1 MMRVF
6 KTLLCL
12 FIIVSCNKE
21 VKNFKPQSSGR
32 INSISVIIDKS
43 SWDGKIGDAVRDK
56 YASEF
61 IGLPQIEEAFTL
73 NYIPYE
79 AFTGFGRTARNIIY
93 INKKKQDKPRM
104 IRNRYARPQLFL
116 EISGLDNESIIQGIS
131 SSFEF
136 SSAQFQNGEIIE
148 NKNRIL
154 NSLLKD
160 TGLDS
165 LDISVKIP
173 SAYSVF
179 KKKQQVV
186 WLQKP
191 LKNGTSNLIIKT
203 LNNPVSDFKNINLNN
218 VISLRDS
225 IGKEFIPGRLENSYM
240 ITEKEYLPY
249 ISYQSV
255 NGFKAIETRGTWEVK
270 GDYMGG
276 PFINYIVK
284 DTLNKRLLY
293 IEGFVFSPSQR
304 KRDKMI
310 ELEAVIKS
318 IVIGNR

>member
-1 MMRVF
+1 MRIF
-6 KTLLCL
+6 KAFLAVLIL
-12 FIIVSCNKE
+12 VSCDKE

-43 SWDGKIGDAVRDK
+43 SWDGKIGDAIRDK

-61 IGLPQIEEAFTL
+61 IGLPQVEEAFTL

-104 IRNRYARPQLFL
+104 IRDRYARPQLFL
-116 EISGLDNESIIQGIS
+116 EVSGLDNESIIQGIS

-136 SSAQFQNGEIIE
+136 SSAQFQNGEITE

-165 LDISVKIP
+165 LNISLKIP

-179 KKKQQVV
+179 KNEPETV
-186 WLQKP
+186 WIQKP
-191 LKNGTSNLIIKT
+191 LKNGTSNLIIKD
-203 LNNPVSDFKNINLNN
+203 LKSSLSDFEKINLND
-218 VISLRDS
+218 VVSLRDS
-225 IGKEFIPGRLENSYM
+225 IGKEFIPGRVENSYM

-249 ISYQSV
+249 ISYQTV
-255 NGFKAIETRGTWEVK
+255 NGFEAIETRGTWEVK

-276 PFINYIVK
+276 PFINYIIK
-284 DTLNKRLLY
+284 DTLNNSLLY
-293 IEGFVFSPSQR
+293 VEGFVFSPSQR

-318 IVIGNR
+318 MVIGKR

>member
-1 MMRVF
+1 MRIF
-6 KTLLCL
+6 KAFLTVLIL
-12 FIIVSCNKE
+12 VSCDKE

-43 SWDGKIGDAVRDK
+43 SWDGKIGDAIRDK
-56 YASEF
+56 YASEY
-61 IGLPQIEEAFTL
+61 IGLPQVEEAFTL

-104 IRNRYARPQLFL
+104 IRDRYARPQLFL
-116 EISGLDNESIIQGIS
+116 EVSGLDNESIIQGIS

-136 SSAQFQNGEIIE
+136 SSAQFQNGEITE

-165 LDISVKIP
+165 LNISLKIP

-179 KKKQQVV
+179 KNEPETV

-191 LKNGTSNLIIKT
+191 LKNGTSNLIIKD
-203 LNNPVSDFKNINLNN
+203 LNSSVSDFEKINLND
-218 VISLRDS
+218 VVSLRDS
-225 IGKEFIPGRLENSYM
+225 IGKEFIPGRVENSYM

-249 ISYQSV
+249 ISYQTV
-255 NGFKAIETRGTWEVK
+255 NGFEAIETRGTWEVK

-276 PFINYIVK
+276 PFINYIIK
-284 DTLNKRLLY
+284 DTLNNSLLY
-293 IEGFVFSPSQR
+293 VEGFVFSPSQR

-318 IVIGNR
+318 MVIGKR

>member
-1 MMRVF
+1 MRIF
-6 KTLLCL
+6 KAFLAVLIL
-12 FIIVSCNKE
+12 VSCDKE

-32 INSISVIIDKS
+32 INSISVIIDKP
-43 SWDGKIGDAVRDK
+43 SWDGKIGDAIRDK

-61 IGLPQIEEAFTL
+61 IGLPQVEEAFTL

-104 IRNRYARPQLFL
+104 IRDRYARPQLFL
-116 EISGLDNESIIQGIS
+116 EVSGLDNESIIQGIS

-136 SSAQFQNGEIIE
+136 SSAQFQNGEITE

-165 LDISVKIP
+165 LNISLKIP

-179 KKKQQVV
+179 KNEPETV

-191 LKNGTSNLIIKT
+191 LKNGTSNLIIKD
-203 LNNPVSDFKNINLNN
+203 LKSPLSDFEKINLND
-218 VISLRDS
+218 VVSLRDS
-225 IGKEFIPGRLENSYM
+225 IGKEFIPGRVENSYM

-249 ISYQSV
+249 ISYQTI
-255 NGFKAIETRGTWEVK
+255 NGFEAIETRGTWEVK

-276 PFINYIVK
+276 PFINYIIK
-284 DTLNKRLLY
+284 DTLNNSLLY
-293 IEGFVFSPSQR
+293 VEGFVFSPSQR

-318 IVIGNR
+318 MVIGKR

>member
-1 MMRVF
+1 MRIF
-6 KTLLCL
+6 KAFLTLLIL
-12 FIIVSCNKE
+12 VSCDKE

-32 INSISVIIDKS
+32 INSISVIIDKP
-43 SWDGKIGDAVRDK
+43 SWDGKIGDAIRDK

-61 IGLPQIEEAFTL
+61 IGLPQVEEAFTL

-79 AFTGFGRTARNIIY
+79 AFTGFGRTARNVIY

-104 IRNRYARPQLFL
+104 IRDRYARPQLFL
-116 EISGLDNESIIQGIS
+116 EVSGLDNESIIQGILG
-131 SSFEF
+131 SFEF
-136 SSAQFQNGEIIE
+136 SSAQFQNGEITE

-154 NSLLKD
+154 NSLLKN

-165 LDISVKIP
+165 LNISLNIP

-179 KKKQQVV
+179 KNQPETV

-191 LKNGTSNLIIKT
+191 LKNGTSNLIIKD
-203 LNNPVSDFKNINLNN
+203 LNSPVSDFEKINLND
-218 VISLRDS
+218 VVSLRDS
-225 IGKEFIPGRLENSYM
+225 IGKEFIPGRVENSYM

-249 ISYQSV
+249 ISYQIV
-255 NGFKAIETRGTWEVK
+255 NGFEAIETRGTWEVK

-276 PFINYIVK
+276 PFINYIIK
-284 DTLNKRLLY
+284 DTLNNSLLY
-293 IEGFVFSPSQR
+293 VEGFVFSPSQR

-318 IVIGNR
+318 MVIGKR

>member
-1 MMRVF
+1 MRIF
-6 KTLLCL
+6 KAFLTVLIL
-12 FIIVSCNKE
+12 VSCDKE

-43 SWDGKIGDAVRDK
+43 SWDGKIGDAIRDK

-61 IGLPQIEEAFTL
+61 IGLPQVEEAFTL

-79 AFTGFGRTARNIIY
+79 AFTGFGRSARNIIY

-104 IRNRYARPQLFL
+104 IRDRYARPQLFL
-116 EISGLDNESIIQGIS
+116 EVSGLDNESIIQGIS

-136 SSAQFQNGEIIE
+136 SSAQFQNGEITE

-165 LDISVKIP
+165 LNISLKIP

-179 KKKQQVV
+179 KNEPETV

-191 LKNGTSNLIIKT
+191 LKNGTSNLIIKDLKST
-203 LNNPVSDFKNINLNN
+203 VSDFEKINLND

-225 IGKEFIPGRLENSYM
+225 IGKEFIPGRVENSYM

-249 ISYQSV
+249 ISYQTV
-255 NGFKAIETRGTWEVK
+255 NGFEAIETRGTWEVK

-276 PFINYIVK
+276 PFINYIIK
-284 DTLNKRLLY
+284 DTLNNSLLY
-293 IEGFVFSPSQR
+293 VEGFVFSPSQR

-318 IVIGNR
+318 MVIGKR

>member
-1 MMRVF
+1 MRIF
-6 KTLLCL
+6 KALLTVL
-12 FIIVSCNKE
+12 ILVSCDKE
-21 VKNFKPQSSGR
+21 IKNFKPQSSGR
-32 INSISVIIDKS
+32 INSISVIIDKP
-43 SWDGKIGDAVRDK
+43 SWDGKVGDAIREK

-61 IGLPQIEEAFTL
+61 IGLPQVEEAFTL

-104 IRNRYARPQLFL
+104 IRDRYARPQLFL
-116 EISGLDNESIIQGIS
+116 EVSGLDNESIIQGIL

-136 SSAQFQNGEIIE
+136 SSAQFQKGEITE

-165 LDISVKIP
+165 LNISLKIP

-179 KKKQQVV
+179 KNEPETV

-191 LKNGTSNLIIKT
+191 LKNGTSNLIIKD
-203 LNNPVSDFKNINLNN
+203 LKNSVSDFEKINLNE
-218 VISLRDS
+218 VVSLRDS
-225 IGKEFIPGRLENSYM
+225 IGKEFIPGRVENSYM

-249 ISYQSV
+249 ISYQTV
-255 NGFKAIETRGTWEVK
+255 NGFEAIETRGTWEVK

-276 PFINYIVK
+276 PFVNYIIK
-284 DTLNKRLLY
+284 DTLNNSLLY
-293 IEGFVFSPSQR
+293 VEGFVFSPSQR

-310 ELEAVIKS
+310 ELEAIIKS
-318 IVIGNR
+318 MVIGKR

>member
-1 MMRVF
+1 MRIF
-6 KTLLCL
+6 KALLTAL
-12 FIIVSCNKE
+12 ILVSCDKE

-32 INSISVIIDKS
+32 INSISVIIDKP
-43 SWDGKIGDAVRDK
+43 SWDGKIGDAIRVK

-61 IGLPQIEEAFTL
+61 IGLPQVEEAFTL

-79 AFTGFGRTARNIIY
+79 AFTGFGRTARNVIY

-104 IRNRYARPQLFL
+104 IRDRYARPQLFL
-116 EISGLDNESIIQGIS
+116 EVSGLDNESIIQAIS

-136 SSAQFQNGEIIE
+136 SSAQFQNGEITE

-165 LDISVKIP
+165 LKISLNIP

-179 KKKQQVV
+179 KNEQETV

-191 LKNGTSNLIIKT
+191 LKNGTSNLIIKD
-203 LNNPVSDFKNINLNN
+203 LNSSVSDFEKINLND
-218 VISLRDS
+218 VVSLRDS
-225 IGKEFIPGRLENSYM
+225 IGKEFIPGRVENSYM
-240 ITEKEYLPY
+240 ITEKEYTPY
-249 ISYQSV
+249 ISYQTV
-255 NGFKAIETRGTWEVK
+255 NGFEAIETRGTWEVK

-276 PFINYIVK
+276 PFINYIIK
-284 DTLNKRLLY
+284 DTLNNSLLY
-293 IEGFVFSPSQR
+293 VEGFVFSPSQR

-318 IVIGNR
+318 MVIGKR

>member
-1 MMRVF
+1 MRIF
-6 KTLLCL
+6 KAFLTVLIL
-12 FIIVSCNKE
+12 FSCDKE
-21 VKNFKPQSSGR
+21 IKNFKPQSSGR
-32 INSISVIIDKS
+32 INSISVIIDKP
-43 SWDGKIGDAVRDK
+43 SWDGKIGDAIRDK

-61 IGLPQIEEAFTL
+61 IGLPQVEEAFTL

-79 AFTGFGRTARNIIY
+79 AFTGFGRTARNVIY

-104 IRNRYARPQLFL
+104 IRDRYARPQLFL
-116 EISGLDNESIIQGIS
+116 EVSGLDNESIIQGIS

-136 SSAQFQNGEIIE
+136 SSAQFQNGEITE

-165 LDISVKIP
+165 LNISLNIP

-179 KKKQQVV
+179 KNQPETV

-191 LKNGTSNLIIKT
+191 LKNGTSNLIIKD
-203 LNNPVSDFKNINLNN
+203 LNSSVSDFEKINLND
-218 VISLRDS
+218 VVSLRDS
-225 IGKEFIPGRLENSYM
+225 IGKEFIPGRVENSYM

-249 ISYQSV
+249 ISYQTV
-255 NGFKAIETRGTWEVK
+255 NGFEAIETRGTWEVK

-276 PFINYIVK
+276 PFINYIIK
-284 DTLNKRLLY
+284 DTLNNSLLY
-293 IEGFVFSPSQR
+293 VEGFVFSPSQR

-318 IVIGNR
+318 MVIGKR

>member
-1 MMRVF
+1 MRIF
-6 KTLLCL
+6 KAFLTVLIL
-12 FIIVSCNKE
+12 VSCDKE

-32 INSISVIIDKS
+32 INSISVIIDKP
-43 SWDGKIGDAVRDK
+43 SWDGKIGDAIREK

-61 IGLPQIEEAFTL
+61 IGLPQVEEAFTL

-79 AFTGFGRTARNIIY
+79 AFTGFGRTARNVIY

-104 IRNRYARPQLFL
+104 IRDRYARPQLFL
-116 EISGLDNESIIQGIS
+116 EVSGLDNESIIQGIS

-136 SSAQFQNGEIIE
+136 SSAQFQNGEITE
-148 NKNRIL
+148 NKKRIL

-165 LDISVKIP
+165 LNISLKIP

-179 KKKQQVV
+179 KNEPETV

-191 LKNGTSNLIIKT
+191 LKNGTSNLIIKD
-203 LNNPVSDFKNINLNN
+203 LKSSVSDFEKINLND
-218 VISLRDS
+218 VVSLRDS
-225 IGKEFIPGRLENSYM
+225 IGKEFIPGRVENSYM

-249 ISYQSV
+249 ISYQTV
-255 NGFKAIETRGTWEVK
+255 NGFDAIETRGTWEVK

-276 PFINYIVK
+276 PFINYIIK
-284 DTLNKRLLY
+284 DTLNNSLLY
-293 IEGFVFSPSQR
+293 VEGFVFSPSQR

-318 IVIGNR
+318 MVIGKR

>member
-1 MMRVF
+1 MRIVKAF
-6 KTLLCL
+6 LAVLIL
-12 FIIVSCNKE
+12 VSCDKE

-43 SWDGKIGDAVRDK
+43 SWDGKIGDAIREK

-61 IGLPQIEEAFTL
+61 VGLPQVEEAFTL

-79 AFTGFGRTARNIIY
+79 AFTGFGRTARNVIY

-104 IRNRYARPQLFL
+104 IRDRYARPQLFL
-116 EISGLDNESIIQGIS
+116 EVSGLDNESIIKGIL

-136 SSAQFQNGEIIE
+136 SSTQFQNGEITE

-165 LDISVKIP
+165 LNISLKIP

-179 KKKQQVV
+179 KNELETV

-191 LKNGTSNLIIKT
+191 LKNGTSNLIIKD
-203 LNNPVSDFKNINLNN
+203 LNSSVSDFEKINLND

-225 IGKEFIPGRLENSYM
+225 IGKEFIPGRVENSYM

-255 NGFKAIETRGTWEVK
+255 NGFEAIETRGTWEVK

-276 PFINYIVK
+276 PFINYIIK
-284 DTLNKRLLY
+284 DTLNKSLLY
-293 IEGFVFSPSQR
+293 VEGFVFSPSQR

-318 IVIGNR
+318 MVIGKR

>member
-1 MMRVF
+1 MRIF
-6 KTLLCL
+6 KAFLTLLIL
-12 FIIVSCNKE
+12 ASCDKE

-32 INSISVIIDKS
+32 INSISVIIDKP
-43 SWDGKIGDAVRDK
+43 SWDGKIGDAIRDK

-61 IGLPQIEEAFTL
+61 IGLPQVEEAFTL
-73 NYIPYE
+73 NHIPYE

-93 INKKKQDKPRM
+93 INKKKEDKPRM

-116 EISGLDNESIIQGIS
+116 EVSGLDNESIIQGIS
-131 SSFEF
+131 SSYEF
-136 SSAQFQNGEIIE
+136 SSTQFQNGEIAE
-148 NKNRIL
+148 NRNRIL
-154 NSLLKD
+154 KSLLKD

-165 LDISVKIP
+165 LNISVKIP

-179 KKKQQVV
+179 KSESQTV

-191 LKNGTSNLIIKT
+191 LKNGTSNLIIKN
-203 LNNPVSDFKNINLNN
+203 LNSSVSDFEQINLND
-218 VISLRDS
+218 VVSWRDS
-225 IGKEFIPGRLENSYM
+225 IGKEFIPGRVENSYM

-249 ISYQSV
+249 ISYQPV
-255 NGFKAIETRGTWEVK
+255 NGFKAIETRGTWEVR

-276 PFINYIVK
+276 PFINYIIK
-284 DTLNKRLLY
+284 DTLNKSLLY
-293 IEGFVFSPSQR
+293 VEGFVFSPSQR

-318 IVIGNR
+318 LVIGKR

>member
-1 MMRVF
+1 MRIF
-6 KTLLCL
+6 KAFLAVLIL
-12 FIIVSCNKE
+12 VSCDKE

-32 INSISVIIDKS
+32 INSISVIIDKP
-43 SWDGKIGDAVRDK
+43 SWDGKIGDAIREK

-61 IGLPQIEEAFTL
+61 IGLPQVEEAFTL

-79 AFTGFGRTARNIIY
+79 AFTGFGRTARNVIY

-104 IRNRYARPQLFL
+104 IRDRYARPQLFL

-136 SSAQFQNGEIIE
+136 SSAQFQNGEITE

-165 LDISVKIP
+165 LNISLKIP
-173 SAYSVF
+173 SAYSLF
-179 KKKQQVV
+179 KNEPKTV

-191 LKNGTSNLIIKT
+191 LKNGTSNLIVKD
-203 LNNPVSDFKNINLNN
+203 LKSSVSDFEKINLND
-218 VISLRDS
+218 VVSLRDS
-225 IGKEFIPGRLENSYM
+225 IGKEFIPGRVENSYM
-240 ITEKEYLPY
+240 ITEKEYLPF
-249 ISYQSV
+249 ISYQTV
-255 NGFKAIETRGTWEVK
+255 NGFEAIETRGTWEVK

-276 PFINYIVK
+276 PFINYIIK
-284 DTLNKRLLY
+284 DTLNNSLLY
-293 IEGFVFSPSQR
+293 VEGFVFSPSQR

-318 IVIGNR
+318 MVIGKR

>member
-1 MMRVF
+1 MRIF
-6 KTLLCL
+6 KAFLTVLIL
-12 FIIVSCNKE
+12 VSCDKE

-32 INSISVIIDKS
+32 INSISVIIDKP
-43 SWDGKIGDAVRDK
+43 SWDGKIGDAIREK

-61 IGLPQIEEAFTL
+61 IGLPQVEEAFTL

-79 AFTGFGRTARNIIY
+79 AFTGFGRTARNVIY
-93 INKKKQDKPRM
+93 INKNKQAKPRM
-104 IRNRYARPQLFL
+104 IRDRYARPQLFL
-116 EISGLDNESIIQGIS
+116 EVSGLDNESIIQGIL

-136 SSAQFQNGEIIE
+136 SSAQFQNGEITE

-165 LDISVKIP
+165 LKISIKIP

-179 KKKQQVV
+179 KNESQTV

-191 LKNGTSNLIIKT
+191 LKNGTSNLIIKD
-203 LNNPVSDFKNINLNN
+203 LNSSVSDFEKINVND
-218 VISLRDS
+218 VVSLRDS
-225 IGKEFIPGRLENSYM
+225 IGKEFIPGRVENSYM

-255 NGFKAIETRGTWEVK
+255 NGFEAIETRGTWEVK
-270 GDYMGG
+270 GDFMGG
-276 PFINYIVK
+276 PFINYIIK
-284 DTLNKRLLY
+284 DTLNKATK
-293 IEGFVFSPSQR
+293 EVDAMSA
-304 KRDKMI
+304 DKMSV
-310 ELEAVIKS
+310 LTKQ
-318 IVIGNR
+318 GMTTDLQF

>member
-1 MMRVF
+1 MRIF
-6 KTLLCL
+6 KAFLTVLIL
-12 FIIVSCNKE
+12 VSCDKE

-32 INSISVIIDKS
+32 INSVSVIIDKP
-43 SWDGKIGDAVRDK
+43 SWDGKIGDAIREK

-61 IGLPQIEEAFTL
+61 IGLPQVEEAFTL

-79 AFTGFGRTARNIIY
+79 AFTGFGRTARNVIY

-104 IRNRYARPQLFL
+104 IRDRYARPQLFL
-116 EISGLDNESIIQGIS
+116 EVSGLDNESIIQGIS

-136 SSAQFQNGEIIE
+136 SSSQFQNGEITE

-165 LDISVKIP
+165 LNISLNIP

-179 KKKQQVV
+179 KNESETV

-191 LKNGTSNLIIKT
+191 LKNGTSNLIIKD
-203 LNNPVSDFKNINLNN
+203 LNSSVYDFEKINLND
-218 VISLRDS
+218 VVSLRDS
-225 IGKEFIPGRLENSYM
+225 IGKEFIPGRVENSYM

-249 ISYQSV
+249 ISYQTV
-255 NGFKAIETRGTWEVK
+255 NGFDAIETRGTWEVK

-276 PFINYIVK
+276 PFINYIIK
-284 DTLNKRLLY
+284 DTLNNSLLY
-293 IEGFVFSPSQR
+293 VEGFVFSPSQR

-318 IVIGNR
+318 MVLGKR

>member
-1 MMRVF
+1 MRIF
-6 KTLLCL
+6 KAFLAVLIL
-12 FIIVSCNKE
+12 VSCDKE

-32 INSISVIIDKS
+32 INSISVIIDKP
-43 SWDGKIGDAVRDK
+43 SWDGKIGDAIRDK

-61 IGLPQIEEAFTL
+61 IGLPQVEEAFTL

-79 AFTGFGRTARNIIY
+79 AFTGFGRTARNVIY

-104 IRNRYARPQLFL
+104 IRDRYARPQLFL
-116 EISGLDNESIIQGIS
+116 EVSGLDNESIIQGIL

-136 SSAQFQNGEIIE
+136 SSAQFQNGEITE

-165 LDISVKIP
+165 LNISLNIP

-179 KKKQQVV
+179 KNEPETV

-191 LKNGTSNLIIKT
+191 LKNGTSNLIIKD
-203 LNNPVSDFKNINLNN
+203 LNSSVSDFEKINLND
-218 VISLRDS
+218 VVSLRDS
-225 IGKEFIPGRLENSYM
+225 IGKEFIPGRVENSYM

-249 ISYQSV
+249 ISYQIV
-255 NGFKAIETRGTWEVK
+255 NGFEAIETRGTWEVK

-276 PFINYIVK
+276 PFINYIIK
-284 DTLNKRLLY
+284 DTLNNSLLY
-293 IEGFVFSPSQR
+293 VEGFVFSPSQR

-318 IVIGNR
+318 MVIGKR

>member
-1 MMRVF
+1 MRIF
-6 KTLLCL
+6 KAFLTVLIL
-12 FIIVSCNKE
+12 VSCDKE

-32 INSISVIIDKS
+32 INSISVIIDKP
-43 SWDGKIGDAVRDK
+43 SWDGKIGDAIRNK

-61 IGLPQIEEAFTL
+61 IGLPQVEEAFTL

-104 IRNRYARPQLFL
+104 IRDRYARPQLFL
-116 EISGLDNESIIQGIS
+116 EVSGLDNESIIQGIL

-136 SSAQFQNGEIIE
+136 SSAQFQNGEITE

-165 LDISVKIP
+165 LNISLNIP

-179 KKKQQVV
+179 KNEPETV

-191 LKNGTSNLIIKT
+191 LKNGTSNLIIKD
-203 LNNPVSDFKNINLNN
+203 LNSSLSDFEKINLND
-218 VISLRDS
+218 VVSMRDS
-225 IGKEFIPGRLENSYM
+225 IGKEFIPGRVENSYM

-255 NGFKAIETRGTWEVK
+255 NGFDAIETRGTWEVK

-276 PFINYIVK
+276 PFINYIIK
-284 DTLNKRLLY
+284 DTLNNSLLY
-293 IEGFVFSPSQR
+293 VEGFVFSPSQR

-318 IVIGNR
+318 IVIGKR

>member
-1 MMRVF
+1 MRIF
-6 KTLLCL
+6 KAFLAVLIL
-12 FIIVSCNKE
+12 VSCDKE

-32 INSISVIIDKS
+32 INSISVIIDKP
-43 SWDGKIGDAVRDK
+43 SWDGKIGDAIRDK

-61 IGLPQIEEAFTL
+61 IGLPQVEEAFTL

-104 IRNRYARPQLFL
+104 IRDRYARPQLFL
-116 EISGLDNESIIQGIS
+116 EVSGLDNESIIQGIS

-136 SSAQFQNGEIIE
+136 SSAQFQNGEITE

-165 LDISVKIP
+165 LNISLKVP

-179 KKKQQVV
+179 KNEPETV

-191 LKNGTSNLIIKT
+191 LKNGTSNLIIKN
-203 LNNPVSDFKNINLNN
+203 LKSSLSDFEKINLND
-218 VISLRDS
+218 VVSLRDS
-225 IGKEFIPGRLENSYM
+225 IGKEFIPGRVENSYM

-249 ISYQSV
+249 ISYQTV
-255 NGFKAIETRGTWEVK
+255 NGFEAIETRGTWEVK

-276 PFINYIVK
+276 PFINYIIK
-284 DTLNKRLLY
+284 DTLNNSLLY
-293 IEGFVFSPSQR
+293 VEGFVFSPSQR

-318 IVIGNR
+318 MVIGKR

>member
-1 MMRVF
+1 MRIF
-6 KTLLCL
+6 KAFLAVLIL
-12 FIIVSCNKE
+12 VSCDKE

-32 INSISVIIDKS
+32 INSISVIIDKP
-43 SWDGKIGDAVRDK
+43 SWDGKIGDAIREK

-61 IGLPQIEEAFTL
+61 IGLPQVEEAFTL

-79 AFTGFGRTARNIIY
+79 AFTGFGRTARNVIY

-104 IRNRYARPQLFL
+104 IRDRYARPQLFL
-116 EISGLDNESIIQGIS
+116 EVSGLDNESIIKGIL

-136 SSAQFQNGEIIE
+136 SSAQFQNGEIEE
-148 NKNRIL
+148 NKTRIL

-165 LDISVKIP
+165 LNISVQIP
-173 SAYSVF
+173 SAYSIF
-179 KKKQQVV
+179 KNEPQTV

-191 LKNGTSNLIIKT
+191 LKNGTSNLIIKE
-203 LNNPVSDFKNINLNN
+203 LNDPASYFEKINLND

-225 IGKEFIPGRLENSYM
+225 VGKEFIPGRVENSYM

-249 ISYQSV
+249 ISYQLV

-270 GDYMGG
+270 GDFMGG

-284 DTLNKRLLY
+284 DTLNKKLLY
-293 IEGFVFSPSQR
+293 VEGFVFSPSQR
-304 KRDKMI
+304 KRDKII

-318 IVIGNR
+318 LVIGKR

>member
-1 MMRVF
+1 MRIF
-6 KTLLCL
+6 KAFLTVLIL
-12 FIIVSCNKE
+12 VSCDKE

-32 INSISVIIDKS
+32 INSISVIIDKP
-43 SWDGKIGDAVRDK
+43 SWDGKIGDAIRDK

-61 IGLPQIEEAFTL
+61 IGLPQVEEAFTL

-79 AFTGFGRTARNIIY
+79 AFTGFGRTARNVIY

-104 IRNRYARPQLFL
+104 IRDRYARPQLFL
-116 EISGLDNESIIQGIS
+116 EVSGLDNESIIKGILG
-131 SSFEF
+131 SFEF
-136 SSAQFQNGEIIE
+136 SSAQFQNGEITE

-165 LDISVKIP
+165 LNISLNIP

-179 KKKQQVV
+179 KNQPETV

-191 LKNGTSNLIIKT
+191 LKNGTSNLIIKD
-203 LNNPVSDFKNINLNN
+203 LNSSVSDFEKINLND
-218 VISLRDS
+218 VVSLRDS
-225 IGKEFIPGRLENSYM
+225 IGKEFIPGRVENSYM

-249 ISYQSV
+249 ISYQTV
-255 NGFKAIETRGTWEVK
+255 NGFEAIETRGTWEVK

-276 PFINYIVK
+276 PFINYIIK
-284 DTLNKRLLY
+284 DTLNNSLLY
-293 IEGFVFSPSQR
+293 VEGFVFSPSQR

-318 IVIGNR
+318 MVIGKR

>member
-1 MMRVF
+1 MRIF
-6 KTLLCL
+6 KAFLAVLIL
-12 FIIVSCNKE
+12 VSCDKE

-32 INSISVIIDKS
+32 INSISVIIDKP
-43 SWDGKIGDAVRDK
+43 SWDGKIGDAIRDK

-61 IGLPQIEEAFTL
+61 IGLPQVEEAFTL

-79 AFTGFGRTARNIIY
+79 AFTGFGRTARNVIY

-104 IRNRYARPQLFL
+104 IRDRYARPQLFL
-116 EISGLDNESIIQGIS
+116 EVSGLDNESIIQGIL

-136 SSAQFQNGEIIE
+136 SSAQFQNGEITE

-165 LDISVKIP
+165 LNISLNIP

-179 KKKQQVV
+179 KNEPETV

-191 LKNGTSNLIIKT
+191 LKNGTSNLIIKD
-203 LNNPVSDFKNINLNN
+203 LNSSVSDFEKINLND
-218 VISLRDS
+218 VVSLRDS
-225 IGKEFIPGRLENSYM
+225 IGKEFIPGRVENSYM

-249 ISYQSV
+249 ISYQTV
-255 NGFKAIETRGTWEVK
+255 NGFEAIETRGTWEVK

-276 PFINYIVK
+276 PFINYIIK
-284 DTLNKRLLY
+284 DTLNNSLLY
-293 IEGFVFSPSQR
+293 VEGFVFSPSQR

-318 IVIGNR
+318 MVIGKR

>member
-1 MMRVF
+1 MRIF
-6 KTLLCL
+6 KAFLTVLIL
-12 FIIVSCNKE
+12 VSCDKE

-32 INSISVIIDKS
+32 INSISVIIDKP
-43 SWDGKIGDAVRDK
+43 SWDGKIGDAIREK

-61 IGLPQIEEAFTL
+61 LGLPQVEEAFTL

-79 AFTGFGRTARNIIY
+79 AFTGFGRTARNVIY

-104 IRNRYARPQLFL
+104 IRDRYARPQLFL
-116 EISGLDNESIIQGIS
+116 EVSGLDNESIIQGIS

-136 SSAQFQNGEIIE
+136 SSAQFQNGEITE

-165 LDISVKIP
+165 LNISIKIP

-179 KKKQQVV
+179 KNEPQTV

-191 LKNGTSNLIIKT
+191 LKNGTSNLIIKN
-203 LNNPVSDFKNINLNN
+203 LNSSVSDFEQINLND
-218 VISLRDS
+218 VVSWRDS
-225 IGKEFIPGRLENSYM
+225 IGKEFIPGRVENSYM

-249 ISYQSV
+249 ISYQPV
-255 NGFKAIETRGTWEVK
+255 NGFKAIETRGTWEVR

-276 PFINYIVK
+276 PFINYIIK
-284 DTLNKRLLY
+284 DTLNKSLLY
-293 IEGFVFSPSQR
+293 VEGFVFSPSQR

-318 IVIGNR
+318 LVIGKR

>member
-1 MMRVF
+1 MRIF
-6 KTLLCL
+6 KAFLAVLIL
-12 FIIVSCNKE
+12 VSCDKE

-43 SWDGKIGDAVRDK
+43 SWDGKIGDAIREK

-61 IGLPQIEEAFTL
+61 VGLPQVEEAFTL

-79 AFTGFGRTARNIIY
+79 AFTGFGRTARNVIY
-93 INKKKQDKPRM
+93 INKKKQAKPRM
-104 IRNRYARPQLFL
+104 IRDRYARPQLFL
-116 EISGLDNESIIQGIS
+116 EVSGLDNESIIKGIL

-136 SSAQFQNGEIIE
+136 SSTQFQNGEITE

-165 LDISVKIP
+165 LNVSLKIP

-179 KKKQQVV
+179 KKEKETV

-191 LKNGTSNLIIKT
+191 LKNGTSNLIVKD
-203 LNNPVSDFKNINLNN
+203 LNSSVSDFEKINLND
-218 VISLRDS
+218 VVSLRDS
-225 IGKEFIPGRLENSYM
+225 IGKEFIPGRVENSYM

-255 NGFKAIETRGTWEVK
+255 NGFEAIETRGTWEVK

-276 PFINYIVK
+276 PFINYIIK
-284 DTLNKRLLY
+284 DTLNNSLLY
-293 IEGFVFSPSQR
+293 VEGFVFSPSQR

-318 IVIGNR
+318 MVIGKR

>member
-1 MMRVF
+1 MRIF
-6 KTLLCL
+6 KAFLAVLIL
-12 FIIVSCNKE
+12 VSCDKE

-32 INSISVIIDKS
+32 INSISVIIDKP
-43 SWDGKIGDAVRDK
+43 SWDGKIGDAIREK

-61 IGLPQIEEAFTL
+61 IGLPQVEEAFTL

-93 INKKKQDKPRM
+93 INKKKKDKPRM
-104 IRNRYARPQLFL
+104 IRDRYARPQLFL
-116 EISGLDNESIIQGIS
+116 EVSGLDNESIIQGIS

-136 SSAQFQNGEIIE
+136 SSAQFQNGEITE

-165 LDISVKIP
+165 LNISLKIP

-179 KKKQQVV
+179 KNEPQTV

-191 LKNGTSNLIIKT
+191 LKNGTSNLIIKD
-203 LNNPVSDFKNINLNN
+203 LNSSVSDFEKINLND
-218 VISLRDS
+218 VVSLRDS
-225 IGKEFIPGRLENSYM
+225 IGKEFIPGRVENSYM

-249 ISYQSV
+249 ISYRSV
-255 NGFKAIETRGTWEVK
+255 NGFEAIETRGTWEVK

-276 PFINYIVK
+276 PFINYIIK
-284 DTLNKRLLY
+284 DTLNNSLLY
-293 IEGFVFSPSQR
+293 VEGFVFSPSQR

-318 IVIGNR
+318 MVIGKR

>member
-1 MMRVF
+1 MRIF
-6 KTLLCL
+6 KAFLAVL
-12 FIIVSCNKE
+12 IIVSCDKE

-32 INSISVIIDKS
+32 INSISVIIDKP
-43 SWDGKIGDAVRDK
+43 SWDGKIGDAIREK

-61 IGLPQIEEAFTL
+61 IGLPQVEEAFTL

-93 INKKKQDKPRM
+93 INKKKKDKPRM
-104 IRNRYARPQLFL
+104 IRDRYARPQLFL
-116 EISGLDNESIIQGIS
+116 EVSGLDNESIIQGIS

-136 SSAQFQNGEIIE
+136 SSAQFQNGEITE

-165 LDISVKIP
+165 LNISLKIP

-179 KKKQQVV
+179 KNEPETV

-191 LKNGTSNLIIKT
+191 LKNGTSNLIIKD
-203 LNNPVSDFKNINLNN
+203 LKSSVSDFEKINLND
-218 VISLRDS
+218 VVSLRDS
-225 IGKEFIPGRLENSYM
+225 IGKEFIPGRVENSYM

-249 ISYQSV
+249 ISYQTV
-255 NGFKAIETRGTWEVK
+255 NGFETIETRGTWEVK

-276 PFINYIVK
+276 PFINYIIK
-284 DTLNKRLLY
+284 DTLNNSLLY
-293 IEGFVFSPSQR
+293 VEGFVFSPSQR

-318 IVIGNR
+318 MVIGKR

>member
-1 MMRVF
+1 MRIF
-6 KTLLCL
+6 KAFLAVLIL
-12 FIIVSCNKE
+12 VSCDKE

-32 INSISVIIDKS
+32 INSISVIIDKP
-43 SWDGKIGDAVRDK
+43 SWDGKIGDAIRDK

-61 IGLPQIEEAFTL
+61 IGLPQVEEAFTL
-73 NYIPYE
+73 SYIPYE

-104 IRNRYARPQLFL
+104 IRDRYARPQLFL
-116 EISGLDNESIIQGIS
+116 EVSGLDNESIIQGIS

-136 SSAQFQNGEIIE
+136 SSAQFQNGEITE

-165 LDISVKIP
+165 LNISLKIP
-173 SAYSVF
+173 SAYSLF
-179 KKKQQVV
+179 KNEPETV

-191 LKNGTSNLIIKT
+191 LKNGTSNLIIKD
-203 LNNPVSDFKNINLNN
+203 LKSSVSDFEKINLND

-225 IGKEFIPGRLENSYM
+225 IGKEFIPGRVENSYM

-249 ISYQSV
+249 ISYQTV
-255 NGFKAIETRGTWEVK
+255 NGFEAIETRGTWEVK

-276 PFINYIVK
+276 PFINYIIK
-284 DTLNKRLLY
+284 DTLNNSLLY
-293 IEGFVFSPSQR
+293 VEGFVFSPSQR

-318 IVIGNR
+318 MVIGKR

>member
-1 MMRVF
+1 MRIF
-6 KTLLCL
+6 KAFLAVLIL
-12 FIIVSCNKE
+12 VSCDKE

-32 INSISVIIDKS
+32 INSISVIIDKP
-43 SWDGKIGDAVRDK
+43 SWDGKIGDAIRDK

-61 IGLPQIEEAFTL
+61 IGLPQVEEAFTL

-93 INKKKQDKPRM
+93 INKKKKDKPRM
-104 IRNRYARPQLFL
+104 IRDRYARPQLFL

-136 SSAQFQNGEIIE
+136 SSAQFQNGEITE

-165 LDISVKIP
+165 LNISLKIP
-173 SAYSVF
+173 SAYSLF
-179 KKKQQVV
+179 KNEPETV

-191 LKNGTSNLIIKT
+191 LKNGTSNLIIKD
-203 LNNPVSDFKNINLNN
+203 LKSSVSDFEKINLND

-225 IGKEFIPGRLENSYM
+225 IGKEFIPGRVENSYM

-249 ISYQSV
+249 ISYQTV
-255 NGFKAIETRGTWEVK
+255 NGFEAIETRGTWEVK

-276 PFINYIVK
+276 PFINYIIK
-284 DTLNKRLLY
+284 DTLNNSLLY
-293 IEGFVFSPSQR
+293 VEGFVFSPSQR

-318 IVIGNR
+318 MVIGKR

>member
-1 MMRVF
+1 MRIVKVF
-6 KTLLCL
+6 LVVLIL
-12 FIIVSCNKE
+12 FSCDKE

-43 SWDGKIGDAVRDK
+43 SWDGKIGDAIREK

-61 IGLPQIEEAFTL
+61 VGLPQVEEAFTL

-79 AFTGFGRTARNIIY
+79 AFTGFGRTARNVIY

-104 IRNRYARPQLFL
+104 IRDRYARPQLFL
-116 EISGLDNESIIQGIS
+116 EVSGLDNESIIQGIL

-136 SSAQFQNGEIIE
+136 SSTQFQNGEITE

-165 LDISVKIP
+165 LNISLKIP

-179 KKKQQVV
+179 KNELETV

-191 LKNGTSNLIIKT
+191 LKNGTSNLIIKD
-203 LNNPVSDFKNINLNN
+203 LNSFVYDFEKINLND
-218 VISLRDS
+218 VVSLRDS
-225 IGKEFIPGRLENSYM
+225 IGKEFIPGRVENSYM

-255 NGFKAIETRGTWEVK
+255 NGFEAIETRGTWEVK

-276 PFINYIVK
+276 PFINYIIK
-284 DTLNKRLLY
+284 DTLNKSLLY
-293 IEGFVFSPSQR
+293 VEGFVFSPSQR

-318 IVIGNR
+318 MVIGKR

>member
-1 MMRVF
+1 MRIF
-6 KTLLCL
+6 KAFLTVLIL
-12 FIIVSCNKE
+12 VSCDKE

-32 INSISVIIDKS
+32 INSISVIIDKP
-43 SWDGKIGDAVRDK
+43 SWDGKIGDAIREK

-61 IGLPQIEEAFTL
+61 IGLPQVEEAFTL

-79 AFTGFGRTARNIIY
+79 AFTGFGRTARNVIY

-104 IRNRYARPQLFL
+104 IRDRYARPQLFL
-116 EISGLDNESIIQGIS
+116 EVSGLDNESIIQGIS

-136 SSAQFQNGEIIE
+136 SSSQFQNGEITE

-165 LDISVKIP
+165 LNISLNIP

-179 KKKQQVV
+179 KNESETV

-191 LKNGTSNLIIKT
+191 LKNGTSNLIVKD
-203 LNNPVSDFKNINLNN
+203 LNSSVYDFEKINLND
-218 VISLRDS
+218 VVSLRDS
-225 IGKEFIPGRLENSYM
+225 IGKEFIPGRVENSYM

-249 ISYQSV
+249 ISYQTV
-255 NGFKAIETRGTWEVK
+255 NGFDAIETRGTWEVK

-276 PFINYIVK
+276 PFINYIIK
-284 DTLNKRLLY
+284 DTLNNSLLY
-293 IEGFVFSPSQR
+293 VEGFVFSPSQR

-318 IVIGNR
+318 MVIGKR

>member
-1 MMRVF
+1 MRIFKVF
-6 KTLLCL
+6 LTVLIL
-12 FIIVSCNKE
+12 VSCDKE

-32 INSISVIIDKS
+32 INSISVIIDKP
-43 SWDGKIGDAVRDK
+43 SWDGKIGDAIREK

-61 IGLPQIEEAFTL
+61 IGLPQVEEAFTL

-93 INKKKQDKPRM
+93 INKKKKDKPRM
-104 IRNRYARPQLFL
+104 IRDRYARPQLFL
-116 EISGLDNESIIQGIS
+116 EVSGLDNESIIQGIS

-136 SSAQFQNGEIIE
+136 SSAQFQNGEITE

-165 LDISVKIP
+165 LNISLKIP

-179 KKKQQVV
+179 KNEPETI

-191 LKNGTSNLIIKT
+191 LKNGTSNLIIKD
-203 LNNPVSDFKNINLNN
+203 LKSSVFDFEKINLND
-218 VISLRDS
+218 VVSLRDS
-225 IGKEFIPGRLENSYM
+225 IGKEFIPGRVENSYM

-249 ISYQSV
+249 SSYQTV
-255 NGFKAIETRGTWEVK
+255 NGFEAIETRGTWEVK

-276 PFINYIVK
+276 PFINYIIK
-284 DTLNKRLLY
+284 DTLNNSLLY
-293 IEGFVFSPSQR
+293 VEGFVFSPSQR

-318 IVIGNR
+318 MVIGKR

>member
-1 MMRVF
+1 MRIF
-6 KTLLCL
+6 KAFLTVLIL
-12 FIIVSCNKE
+12 VSCDKE

-32 INSISVIIDKS
+32 INSISVIIDKP
-43 SWDGKIGDAVRDK
+43 SWDGKIGDAIREK

-61 IGLPQIEEAFTL
+61 IGLPQVEEAFTL

-79 AFTGFGRTARNIIY
+79 AFTGFGRTARNVIY

-104 IRNRYARPQLFL
+104 IRDRYARPQLFL
-116 EISGLDNESIIQGIS
+116 EVSGLDNESIIQGIS

-136 SSAQFQNGEIIE
+136 SSAQFQNGEITE

-165 LDISVKIP
+165 LNISLKIP

-179 KKKQQVV
+179 KNKPETV

-191 LKNGTSNLIIKT
+191 LKNGTSNLIIKD
-203 LNNPVSDFKNINLNN
+203 LKSSVFDFEKINLND
-218 VISLRDS
+218 VVSLRDS
-225 IGKEFIPGRLENSYM
+225 IGKEFIPGRVENSYM

-249 ISYQSV
+249 SSYQTV
-255 NGFKAIETRGTWEVK
+255 NGFEAIETRGTWEVK

-276 PFINYIVK
+276 PFINYIIK
-284 DTLNKRLLY
+284 DTLNNSLLY
-293 IEGFVFSPSQR
+293 VEGFVFSPSQR

-318 IVIGNR
+318 MVIGKR

>member
-1 MMRVF
+1 MR
-6 KTLLCL
+6 
-12 FIIVSCNKE
+12 IIKAFLTILILVSCDKE

-43 SWDGKIGDAVRDK
+43 SWDGKIGDAIREK

-61 IGLPQIEEAFTL
+61 VGLPQVEEAFTL

-79 AFTGFGRTARNIIY
+79 AFTGFGRTARNVIY

-104 IRNRYARPQLFL
+104 IRDRYARPQLFL
-116 EISGLDNESIIQGIS
+116 EVSGLDNESIIKGIL

-136 SSAQFQNGEIIE
+136 SSTQFQNGEITE

-165 LDISVKIP
+165 LNISLKIP

-179 KKKQQVV
+179 KNELETV

-191 LKNGTSNLIIKT
+191 LKNGTSNLIIKD
-203 LNNPVSDFKNINLNN
+203 LNSSVSDFEKINLND
-218 VISLRDS
+218 VVSLRDS
-225 IGKEFIPGRLENSYM
+225 IGKEFIPGRVENSYM

-255 NGFKAIETRGTWEVK
+255 NGFEAIETRGTWEVK

-276 PFINYIVK
+276 PFINYIIK
-284 DTLNKRLLY
+284 DTLNNSLLY
-293 IEGFVFSPSQR
+293 VEGFVFSPSQR

-318 IVIGNR
+318 MVIGKR

>member
-1 MMRVF
+1 MRIF
-6 KTLLCL
+6 KAFLTVLIL
-12 FIIVSCNKE
+12 VSCDKE

-32 INSISVIIDKS
+32 INSISVIIDKP
-43 SWDGKIGDAVRDK
+43 SWDGKIGDAIREK

-61 IGLPQIEEAFTL
+61 IGLPQVEEAFTL

-79 AFTGFGRTARNIIY
+79 AFTGFGRTARNVIY

-104 IRNRYARPQLFL
+104 IRDRYARPQLFL
-116 EISGLDNESIIQGIS
+116 EVSGLDNESIIQGIS

-136 SSAQFQNGEIIE
+136 SSAQFQNGEITE

-165 LDISVKIP
+165 LNISLKIP

-179 KKKQQVV
+179 KNEPETV

-191 LKNGTSNLIIKT
+191 LKNGTSNLIIKD
-203 LNNPVSDFKNINLNN
+203 LKSSVFDFEKINLND
-218 VISLRDS
+218 VVSLRDS
-225 IGKEFIPGRLENSYM
+225 IGKEFIPGRVENSYM

-249 ISYQSV
+249 SSYQTV
-255 NGFKAIETRGTWEVK
+255 NGFEAIETRGTWEVK

-276 PFINYIVK
+276 PFINYIIK
-284 DTLNKRLLY
+284 DTLNNSLLY
-293 IEGFVFSPSQR
+293 VEGFVFSPSQR

-318 IVIGNR
+318 MVIGKR

>member
-1 MMRVF
+1 MRIF
-6 KTLLCL
+6 KAFLTVLIL
-12 FIIVSCNKE
+12 VSCDKD

-32 INSISVIIDKS
+32 INSISVIIDKP
-43 SWDGKIGDAVRDK
+43 SWDGKIGDAIRDK

-61 IGLPQIEEAFTL
+61 IGLPQVEEAFTL

-79 AFTGFGRTARNIIY
+79 AFTGFGRTARNVIY

-104 IRNRYARPQLFL
+104 IRDRYARPQLFL
-116 EISGLDNESIIQGIS
+116 EVSGLDNESIIQGIL

-136 SSAQFQNGEIIE
+136 SSAQFQNGEITE
-148 NKNRIL
+148 NKKRIL

-165 LDISVKIP
+165 LNISLKIP

-179 KKKQQVV
+179 KNEPETV

-191 LKNGTSNLIIKT
+191 LKNGTSNLIIKD
-203 LNNPVSDFKNINLNN
+203 LKSSLSGFEKINLND
-218 VISLRDS
+218 VVSLRDS
-225 IGKEFIPGRLENSYM
+225 IGKEFIPGRVENSFM

-249 ISYQSV
+249 ISYQTV
-255 NGFKAIETRGTWEVK
+255 NGFEAVETRGTWEVK

-276 PFINYIVK
+276 PFINYIIK
-284 DTLNKRLLY
+284 DTLNKNLLY
-293 IEGFVFSPSQR
+293 VEGFVFSPSQR

-318 IVIGNR
+318 MVIGKR

>member
-1 MMRVF
+1 MRIF
-6 KTLLCL
+6 KAFLTVLIL
-12 FIIVSCNKE
+12 VSCDKE

-32 INSISVIIDKS
+32 INSISVIIDKP
-43 SWDGKIGDAVRDK
+43 SWDGKIGDAIRDK

-61 IGLPQIEEAFTL
+61 IGLPQVEEAFTL

-104 IRNRYARPQLFL
+104 IRDRYARPQLFL
-116 EISGLDNESIIQGIS
+116 EVSGLDNESIIQGIS

-136 SSAQFQNGEIIE
+136 SSAQFQNGEITE

-165 LDISVKIP
+165 LNISLKIP

-179 KKKQQVV
+179 KNEPETV

-191 LKNGTSNLIIKT
+191 LKNGTSNLIIKD
-203 LNNPVSDFKNINLNN
+203 LKSSVSDFEKINLND
-218 VISLRDS
+218 VVSLRDS
-225 IGKEFIPGRLENSYM
+225 IGKEFIPGRVENSYM

-249 ISYQSV
+249 ISYQTV
-255 NGFKAIETRGTWEVK
+255 NGFEAIETRGTWEVK

-276 PFINYIVK
+276 PFINYIIK
-284 DTLNKRLLY
+284 DTLNNSLLY
-293 IEGFVFSPSQR
+293 VEGFVFSPSQR

-318 IVIGNR
+318 MVIGKR

>member
-1 MMRVF
+1 MRIF
-6 KTLLCL
+6 KAFLTVL
-12 FIIVSCNKE
+12 IIVSCDKE

-32 INSISVIIDKS
+32 INSISVIIDKP
-43 SWDGKIGDAVRDK
+43 SWDGKIGDAIREK

-61 IGLPQIEEAFTL
+61 IGLPQVEEAFTL

-79 AFTGFGRTARNIIY
+79 AFTGFGRTARNVIY

-104 IRNRYARPQLFL
+104 IRDRYARPQLFL
-116 EISGLDNESIIQGIS
+116 EVSGLDNESIIQGIL

-136 SSAQFQNGEIIE
+136 SSAQFQNGEITE

-154 NSLLKD
+154 NSLLID

-165 LDISVKIP
+165 LNISLNIP

-179 KKKQQVV
+179 KNEPETV

-191 LKNGTSNLIIKT
+191 LKNGTSNLIIKD
-203 LNNPVSDFKNINLNN
+203 LKSSVSDFENINLND
-218 VISLRDS
+218 VVSLRDS
-225 IGKEFIPGRLENSYM
+225 IGKEFIPGRVENSYM

-249 ISYQSV
+249 ISYQTV
-255 NGFKAIETRGTWEVK
+255 NGFEAIETRGTWEVK

-276 PFINYIVK
+276 PFINYIIK
-284 DTLNKRLLY
+284 DTLNNSLLY
-293 IEGFVFSPSQR
+293 VEGFVFSPSQR

-318 IVIGNR
+318 MVIGKR